1 MKNLILFLFAV
12 FATSF
17 CFSQEDIYVLIKET
31 PDIKHIAY
39 KSDTIVHDQYHI
51 TLGPQ
56 INKLEF
62 SIENGS
68 LKKNSEMRAYNRTS
82 LDFTYQNINGNNNP
96 ILIKKDSIQNKIT
109 YEEMILAKDYKNL
122 LETLKSFKN
131 VYLIDEASFFDGYYI
146 AKKIEEPSFLAQ
158 L

>member
-1 MKNLILFLFAV
+1 MKKLAFFLFTV
-12 FATSF
+12 FITNY
-17 CFSQEDIYVLIKET
+17 CLSQENIYVIIKEH
-31 PDIKHIAY
+31 PDIRHFAY

>member
-1 MKNLILFLFAV
+1 MKKLAFFLFTV
-12 FATSF
+12 FITNY
-17 CFSQEDIYVLIKET
+17 CLSQENIYVIIKEH
-31 PDIKHIAY
+31 PDIRHFAY

-82 LDFTYQNINGNNNP
+82 LDFTYQNISGNNDP
-96 ILIKKDSIQNKIT
+96 VLIKKDSIQNKIT
-109 YEEMILAKDYKNL
+109 YEEMVLAKDYKNL
-122 LETLKSFKN
+122 LETLKRFKN

-146 AKKIEEPSFLAQ
+146 ARKIEEPSFLAQ